1 MRAPVAMLYKFKS
14 KAGADVIMT
23 GPHGDALLKQ
33 AGREPA
39 AQGIFTPEQMAQA
52 IANIEAAIAADEA
65 ARRADDAD
73 TDPADASE
81 TQAPRPGDRVSLRA
95 RAWPLLELLRRAQ
108 AAGHP
113 VTWGV

>member
-1 MRAPVAMLYKFKS
+1 MLYKFKS

-39 AQGIFTPEQMAQA
+39 AQGIFTPEQMPQA
-52 IANIEAAIAADEA
+52 IASIEAAIAADEA
-65 ARRADDAD
+65 ARRAAD
-73 TDPADASE
+73 EGEQATPEAE
-81 TQAPRPGDRVSLRA
+81 EKAPRAGDRVSLRA

-113 VTWGV
+113 VTWGA

>member
-1 MRAPVAMLYKFKS
+1 MLYKFKS
-14 KAGADVIMT
+14 KARAEVIMT

-39 AQGIFTPEQMAQA
+39 TQGIFTPEQMPQA
-52 IANIEAAIAADEA
+52 IARIEAAIAADEA
-65 ARRADDAD
+65 ARRGGDEDAAG
-73 TDPADASE
+73 PAAAAE
-81 TQAPRPGDRVSLRA
+81 HQAPHPGDRVSLRA
-95 RAWPLLELLRRAQ
+95 RAWPLLELLRHAQ

>member
-1 MRAPVAMLYKFKS
+1 MRVPIAMLYKFKS

-33 AGREPA
+33 AGREPS
-39 AQGIFTPEQMAQA
+39 AQGIFTVEQMHQV
-52 IANIEAAIAADEA
+52 IATIEAAITADEA
-65 ARRADDAD
+65 ARRPADDSA
-73 TDPADASE
+73 TAAPEASN
-81 TQAPRPGDRVSLRA
+81 QAPRAGDRVSLRA
-95 RAWPLLELLRRAQ
+95 RAWPLLELLKRAQ

>member
-1 MRAPVAMLYKFKS
+1 MLYKFKS

-39 AQGIFTPEQMAQA
+39 AQGIFTPEQMPQA
-52 IANIEAAIAADEA
+52 TASIEAAITADEA
-65 ARRADDAD
+65 ARRSA
-73 TDPADASE
+73 ADAE
-81 TQAPRPGDRVSLRA
+81 PAAANQAPRVGDRVSLRA
-95 RAWPLLELLRRAQ
+95 RAWPLLELLKRAQ

>member
-1 MRAPVAMLYKFKS
+1 MLYKFKS

-39 AQGIFTPEQMAQA
+39 AQGIFTPEQLPQA
-52 IANIEAAIAADEA
+52 IASIEAAIAADEA
-65 ARRADDAD
+65 ARRPADDSE
-73 TDPADASE
+73 PATPEASNE
-81 TQAPRPGDRVSLRA
+81 APRAGDRVSLRA

-113 VTWGV
+113 LTWGV